1 MTLADISKL
10 LFFTSIIVWL
20 LPPFK
25 QFKGKYFLFF
35 LILAFMDP
43 INVLFLFII
52 KSSFLHS
59 QILILL
65 NYGLLLSIIRK
76 DFLKKH
82 WTWIFL
88 TTLALF
94 TPTIFHFNR
103 REIILVF
110 ILLQLGITLIILK
123 KLITNFASAGKLSL
137 FYLVFL
143 FYQFTAIA
151 KFSNILI
158 GFADATA
165 FFILTTIVQIIFGL
179 FFSVFTESYKTG
191 NTV

>member
-43 INVLFLFII
+43 INLLFLFII
-52 KSSFLHS
+52 KSPFS
-59 QILILL
+59 QSQFLILL
-65 NYGLLLSIIRK
+65 NYCSLLSIIERNL
-76 DFLKKH
+76 LKKY
-82 WTWIFL
+82 WIWLLFI
-88 TTLALF
+88 TLALF
-94 TPTIFHFNR
+94 SPTIFHFNGN
-103 REIILVF
+103 EIIIVY

-123 KLITNFASAGKLSL
+123 NLITNYVSVGKLSL
-137 FYLVFL
+137 FLLVFL
-143 FYQFTAIA
+143 FYQFTTLT
-151 KFSNILI
+151 KLSNLLI
-158 GFADATA
+158 GFADAFA

-179 FFSVFTESYKTG
+179 FFSVFTESDKTG
-191 NTV
+191 DSV